1 MQVSSAK
8 LSAENST
15 KWSAQRSAICSA
27 ALQTEC
33 CLWRIASSP
42 LETGVL
48 KAVPNG
54 VLKGVLKA
62 VPVPTGS
69 INFQIY

>member
-1 MQVSSAK
+1 M
-8 LSAENST
+8 E
-15 KWSAQRSAICSA
+15 CSNECY
-27 ALQTEC
+27 LQYCTPNGV
-33 CLWRIASSP
+33 LFVVYSFKSF
-42 LETGVL
+42 GVL

-69 INFQIY
+69 INLQI